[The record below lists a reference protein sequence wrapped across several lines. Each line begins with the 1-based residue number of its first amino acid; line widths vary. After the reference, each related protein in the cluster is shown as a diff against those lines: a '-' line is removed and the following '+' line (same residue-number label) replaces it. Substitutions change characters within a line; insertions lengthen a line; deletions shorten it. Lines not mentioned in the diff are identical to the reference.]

1 MSRFPFKRTD
11 AMKSYQQLVRTIL
24 ERPEWQE
31 NRTNIRTKV
40 IPGAHL
46 EFDLSEGDPIT
57 TTKKLAFKSVVGE
70 LVGLLRGVESAAD
83 FRALGCNVWNQNANE
98 NAEWLASPYRRG
110 EDDLGPIYGSM
121 WRRWPAYKT
130 LVRDSAQYHD
140 ALARGYLP
148 FGNAH
153 DGRAILFKEID
164 QLRDCLDTLVS
175 KPSDRR
181 ILFHAWNPAALDS
194 QALPACHLLYGLTAN
209 VKTRELTLHMTQRS
223 VDTGLGLPF
232 NLASMAAMLHLFARL
247 TGFKA
252 RKIAW
257 TGYDVHIYENQV
269 PMLEEQ
275 LSREPRELPRL
286 VISDRVPAYA
296 DTGLYMPEWLDL
308 VEPTDFRLENY
319 DPHPALK
326 AAMAV

>member
-1 MSRFPFKRTD
+1 
-11 AMKSYQQLVRTIL
+11 MKSYQHLVKTIL
-24 ERPEWQE
+24 ETAEWQE

-98 NAEWLASPYRRG
+98 NAEWLASSYRRG
-110 EDDLGPIYGSM
+110 DDDLGPIYGSM

-130 LVRDSAQYHD
+130 LVLDSAQYHD
-140 ALARGYLP
+140 ALARGYVP

-164 QLRDCLDTLVS
+164 QLRECLDKLISNPT
-175 KPSDRR
+175 DRR
-181 ILFHAWNPAALDS
+181 ILFHA
-194 QALPACHLLYGLTAN
+194 QALPACHLLYGFTAN

-223 VDTGLGLPF
+223 VDTGLGLAF
-232 NLASMAAMLHLFARL
+232 NLASMAAMVHLVARL

-252 RKIAW
+252 RWLKW

-269 PMLEEQ
+269 SMLEEQ

-286 VISDRVPAYA
+286 VISERVPAYA
-296 DTGLYMPEWLDL
+296 ETGLYTPEWLDL